1 MSCCIFLILMVL
13 DFTPCNFAFLITDDL
28 MDILFEGPFDVI
40 AVVLCCFSVTGEC
53 LCLEEEE
60 DATGTGS
67 GRFRRAS
74 KLVGFSFSGE
84 IMLSSVLGDK
94 VWYSTYSSCCLCSSI
109 MRFPSPSSSL
119 PSEGWVITS
128 TFRQSGVSGLCSE
141 T

>member
-1 MSCCIFLILMVL
+1 MVF

-40 AVVLCCFSVTGEC
+40 AVVLCCFSATGEC

-67 GRFRRAS
+67 GRFRRAA

-84 IMLSSVLGDK
+84 IMFSSDLGDNA
-94 VWYSTYSSCCLCSSI
+94 WYSTYSSCSFCSSI
-109 MRFPSPSSSL
+109 MRAPSLSSSL
-119 PSEGWVITS
+119 SSEGLLITS
-128 TFRQSGVSGLCSE
+128 SSGQSGSSGSCSE